1 MFYTAKLS
9 NANETEMKIKI
20 NCNKAW
26 EFTRDF
32 VAPLVKP
39 FIAALI
45 GGGVVTGLSG
55 CSVLSQRDQ
64 EVSTSVWDIGIPG
77 VAVIKQST
85 ISPDNRGEKDNT
97 AIQSNPVSVSPKLK

>member
-1 MFYTAKLS
+1 
-9 NANETEMKIKI
+9 MKIKI
-20 NCNKAW
+20 NWQKAW
-26 EFTRDF
+26 EITRDF

-45 GGGVVTGLSG
+45 GCGVVTGLSG
-55 CSVLSQRDQ
+55 CSGLSQRDH
-64 EVSTSVWDIGIPG
+64 EVSTSVWAVGIPG

-97 AIQSNPVSVSPKLK
+97 AIQSNPVSVKPSFR

>member
-1 MFYTAKLS
+1 
-9 NANETEMKIKI
+9 MKIKI
-20 NCNKAW
+20 NWQKAW
-26 EFTRDF
+26 EITRDF

-55 CSVLSQRDQ
+55 CSGLSQRDH
-64 EVSTSVWDIGIPG
+64 EVSTSVWAVGIPG
-77 VAVIKQST
+77 VAIIKQSA

-97 AIQSNPVSVSPKLK
+97 AMQSNPVSVKPKLK